1 MVTFTKHSPL
11 FDRSMFIPAT
21 SDPVEKVFSR
31 AGDVLHPQKSSVTDE
46 SFEEMIL
53 LKCNV
58 EQ

>member
-1 MVTFTKHSPL
+1 
-11 FDRSMFIPAT
+11 MFIPAT